1 MTHLPP
7 LALTRPR
14 FPCPALLAA
23 AAAAPLGGGRE
34 ALLAA
39 AMAVRLLAARTGA
52 GMLAAEVRAGRAE
65 AVRGWLRAITVPAR
79 TRTAVLRAIAASEG
93 ADAAPAAEAVVA
105 LTEGLGDALGRT
117 ARSQLLQFAE
127 RLRRA

>member
-1 MTHLPP
+1 MTQTPP

-14 FPCPALLAA
+14 FPCPALLTA

-39 AMAVRLLAARTGA
+39 AMAVRLLAARSGA
-52 GMLAAEVRAGRAE
+52 GTLEADVRAGRAE
-65 AVRGWLRAITVPAR
+65 AVRGWLRALSVPSRAR
-79 TRTAVLRAIAASEG
+79 AAVLRAIAASETAEG
-93 ADAAPAAEAVVA
+93 ATAAEAVQA
-105 LTEGLGDALGRT
+105 MAEGLGDTLGRT
-117 ARSQLLQFAE
+117 ARNQLTQFAE